1 MKKEGGIVERLIKIN
16 KKEFILNFAVTK
28 ALVCGFMRA
37 ISRKY
42 RKDDLIMPG
51 KVAGRVGS
59 TGSARPTPRNMR
71 RDKERCERENR
82 AAQERREKAASE
94 AKRRRDERMT
104 QEQINH
110 DTYVHRAARAEAT
123 AEIAG
128 FPRGRDPKG
137 IGEKIYER
145 ELARQG
151 GIEIYQLSKT
161 PKNCAKK
168 LMNRKNFY

>member
-1 MKKEGGIVERLIKIN
+1 
-16 KKEFILNFAVTK
+16 
-28 ALVCGFMRA
+28 
-37 ISRKY
+37 
-42 RKDDLIMPG
+42 MPG

-123 AEIAG
+123 AEISG
-128 FPRGRDPKG
+128 FPRGGDPRG
-137 IGEKIYER
+137 IGEKLYER
-145 ELARQG
+145 EIERQG
-151 GIEIYQLSKT
+151 GIDLTAEQDLYKWRKEVDESKEFLLRNPSSLQKPT
-161 PKNCAKK
+161 QSE
-168 LMNRKNFY
+168 LLDMIV